1 MKTQN
6 RLPSLLCFV
15 FLFISIS
22 LFSQKDDVVDIILT
36 VDVSQLGD
44 NPNAPG
50 GCTFMA
56 EPNAVVLENLTAKDF
71 TIGVENGKK
80 LKWKG
85 RTTDG
90 DVVKILKI
98 HYLSGTNIFN
108 KSNLRRCL
116 FGRKVRN
123 RVRQTTIDKPDY
135 IYGIK
140 FKVKKKG
147 KYYLDPK
154 IRVK

>member
-6 RLPSLLCFV
+6 QLRSLFCFV
-15 FLFISIS
+15 FLLISIS
-22 LFSQKDDVVDIILT
+22 LFSQKDNSVDIILT

-44 NPNAPG
+44 DPNDPG

-56 EPNAVVLENLTAKDF
+56 EPNAVVLENLNAKDF
-71 TIGVENGKK
+71 TIGVESGKK
-80 LKWKG
+80 LKWIG

-98 HYLSGTNIFN
+98 YYLSGTNIFN

-116 FGRKVRN
+116 FGKKVRN
-123 RVRQTTIDKPDY
+123 KVRRSTEANMDY
-135 IYGIK
+135 TYGVK

-147 KYYLDPK
+147 RYYLDPK
-154 IRVK
+154 IRVE

>member
-6 RLPSLLCFV
+6 RFPSLLCFV

-22 LFSQKDDVVDIILT
+22 LYSQKDDVVDIILT

-44 NPNAPG
+44 DPNNPG
-50 GCTFMA
+50 GCSFTA
-56 EPNAVVLENLTAKDF
+56 EPDAVVLENLNAKDF

-98 HYLSGTNIFN
+98 YYLSGTNIFN

-116 FGRKVRN
+116 FGKKVRN
-123 RVRQTTIDKPDY
+123 RVRRSTVANMDY
-135 IYGIK
+135 TYGVK

-147 KYYLDPK
+147 RYYLDPK
-154 IRVK
+154 IRVE